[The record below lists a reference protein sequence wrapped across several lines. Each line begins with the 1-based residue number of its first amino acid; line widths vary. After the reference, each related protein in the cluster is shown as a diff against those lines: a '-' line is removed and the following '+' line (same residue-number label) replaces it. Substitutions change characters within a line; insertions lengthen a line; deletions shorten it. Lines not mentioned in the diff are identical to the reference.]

1 MDPFLWNI
9 NLEKYIKTI
18 NPTIKIQKEF
28 LDYYAELATIG
39 NRLVSEVS
47 PHNLKSILAQMM
59 GIDEKCSLVIFYIC
73 SENVLEGWDVVERI
87 RLIESEY
94 KMTRKE
100 KYLFEMPEYE
110 EWSLV
115 QCIS

>member
-1 MDPFLWNI
+1 MDTFLWNI
-9 NLEKYIKTI
+9 NLEEYIKKI
-18 NPTIKIQKEF
+18 KPSIKIQREF
-28 LDYYAELATIG
+28 LDYYVELATIG
-39 NRLVSEVS
+39 NRLVNEVS
-47 PHNLKSILAQMM
+47 SSNLKTTLAQLM

-73 SENVLEGWDVVERI
+73 SEKGFEEWGATDRI

-94 KMTRKE
+94 KITRKE

-110 EWSLV
+110 KWSLV